1 MLRTITVIV
10 LISMVSCQSTH
21 KEGQDSTTTDSAA
34 TNSEISATENGWQ
47 PIFDGTSTAGWH
59 TYGSSTPGA
68 AWEVKDGALYLN
80 TATKEG
86 RGDLVTDNEYG
97 NYELQL
103 EWKISEGG
111 NSGIIFNVKEDTA
124 KYPRTYNTG
133 PEMQVL
139 DNEKHADA
147 KIHKHRAGDLYDLIA
162 SSEETVKPV
171 GEWNEVRI
179 ISNNGKLDFY
189 LNGTNVV
196 STTMFDDSWKALVTG
211 SKFASM
217 PGFGTFTSGKI
228 ALQDHGDEV
237 WYRGIKIKE
246 L

>member
-1 MLRTITVIV
+1 MLKAISVIV
-10 LISMVSCQSTH
+10 LLSVVSCQSTQNNGA
-21 KEGQDSTTTDSAA
+21 ENQGADSSATGVA
-34 TNSEISATENGWQ
+34 ASATEDGWQ
-47 PIFDGTSTAGWH
+47 AIFDGTSTAGWH
-59 TYGSSTPGA
+59 TYGTSAAGA
-68 AWEVKDGALYLN
+68 AWEAKDGALYLN

-86 RGDLVTDNEYG
+86 RGDLVTDKEYE
-97 NYELQL
+97 NFDLKL

-111 NSGIIFNVKEDTA
+111 NSGIIFNVKEDTS
-124 KYPRTYNTG
+124 KYQRTYNTG

-139 DNEKHADA
+139 DNAKHSDA

-162 SSEETVKPV
+162 CSEETVKPA
-171 GEWNEVRI
+171 GEWNEVEI

-196 STTMFDDSWKALVTG
+196 STTMHDDNWKAMVAG
-211 SKFASM
+211 SKFATM
-217 PGFGTFTSGKI
+217 PGFGTFTAGKI

-237 WYRGIKIKE
+237 WYRNIRIKE